1 MYLLIVDLTCF
12 SFPNIIAI
20 NGYSMIIDLKG
31 FFIIKNDENVNF

>member
-12 SFPNIIAI
+12 SFPNIAI

-31 FFIIKNDENVNF
+31 FFLLEMMKM